1 MASDASH
8 MLEAAL
14 EQMDDIIAGS
24 KAVAEYSNG
33 MFDIASPIPPTY
45 LRSLQILQLVED
57 LRVGLEM
64 LGSEHE
70 KEEIRSQIPV
80 STVQIVANWLDN
92 FSGNHRVAV
101 NNETCQE
108 RLTRLESDRECL
120 VLQVS
125 VLTDQVEAQGE
136 KIRDL
141 EACLEEH
148 QLKLSSTEEMLQQCY
163 GIFYAH
169 LREQMGH
176 LLNVPSERVNSDC
189 AAFPQYWT
197 PSVSLEICAQVLE
210 WDVNPEPSD
219 SEELLSRTAL
229 ESQKL
234 DLMTEISSLKI
245 KLAELEKDHRECDE
259 LQKSENLLRELWSL
273 KSKVEELEDEK
284 LQYEQKLDATKAE
297 VQDLQEQLTI
307 KDVEIE
313 RLQSQ
318 LSSRSSIHSD
328 GSDREDMY
336 RRRLKEKHQEVQRLK
351 VGLDS
356 LLAANE
362 EKDHRIEELSRLLT
376 QCKMMKQLIMAQE
389 SSERMLMGSS
399 EEELSVCSMI
409 ATPTKMAHSEAMRP
423 EVSPNV
429 PSTPVGPH
437 LTPVE
442 FEMRNAQ
449 VHPETSLSP
458 DDEITVHRHWIE
470 LRQTSASL
478 EELNTGQ
485 AEKNKPYSSN
495 SKYQTLPGKLSQSNH
510 QVNAEQFPQKQRVTA
525 APSTTPVIPED
536 WENSANLMLGY
547 PKVNHVDVGLEA
559 HRPRPGENERSVD
572 STFSSPDLSPLSSA
586 TEADQFPSISPENKK
601 SNKGLKK
608 FLGKMRRTH
617 SSSLQDDD
625 EGALGFRRGGLRAT
639 AGPRLARSKESS
651 SPRIDPDAP
660 FSQWTTE
667 QVCTWLQDGGLG
679 QYVALARQWVT
690 SGQTLLSAT
699 PQELEKEL
707 GIKHPLHRKKIQ
719 MLQKTVSN
727 GQNDNPGKL
736 DYIWVTRWL
745 DDVGLPQYK
754 DQFNE
759 ARVDGRVLQYLT
771 VNDLLFL
778 KVTSQLHHLSIK
790 CAIHV
795 LHANTFQPNCLRRRP
810 SDENHMSPS
819 DVVQWS
825 NHRVMEWLRSVDLAE
840 YAPNLRGS
848 GVHGGLVI
856 LEPRFNSETLAL
868 LLNIPPQKT
877 LLRRHLT
884 THFNLLIG
892 SEAQHEKRELM
903 ESSSYTPLNTT
914 AKVRPK
920 KLGFSHFGNLR
931 KKKFDES
938 IDYLCPMTVIHPAA
952 NGSQRNCAG
961 YKAKA
966 AVADKLEQTLL
977 KQDEWPIYKF
987 EALVMAEEEQ

>member
-24 KAVAEYSNG
+24 KAAAEYSNG
-33 MFDIASPIPPTY
+33 IFDIASPIPPTY

-57 LRVGLEM
+57 LRTGLEM

-70 KEEIRSQIPV
+70 KEEVRSHIPAA
-80 STVQIVANWLDN
+80 TVQTIANWLDH
-92 FSGNHRVAV
+92 FSGNHRAAV

-120 VLQVS
+120 VLQ
-125 VLTDQVEAQGE
+125 
-136 KIRDL
+136 
-141 EACLEEH
+141 
-148 QLKLSSTEEMLQQCY
+148 
-163 GIFYAH
+163 
-169 LREQMGH
+169 
-176 LLNVPSERVNSDC
+176 
-189 AAFPQYWT
+189 
-197 PSVSLEICAQVLE
+197 
-210 WDVNPEPSD
+210 
-219 SEELLSRTAL
+219 ELLSRTAL

-234 DLMTEISSLKI
+234 DLMAEISSLKI
-245 KLAELEKDHRECDE
+245 KLAGLEKDHRECDE
-259 LQKSENLLRELWSL
+259 LQKSENLLRELRSL

-284 LQYEQKLDATKAE
+284 LQYEQKLQSTQAE
-297 VQDLQEQLTI
+297 IEDLQEQLTI
-307 KDVEIE
+307 KDIEIE

-318 LSSRSSIHSD
+318 LSSRASVQSD
-328 GSDREDMY
+328 SSDREDMY

-376 QCKMMKQLIMAQE
+376 QCKMMKQMITSQG
-389 SSERMLMGSS
+389 SSERILMGSS
-399 EEELSVCSMI
+399 EEELSGCSMI
-409 ATPTKMAHSEAMRP
+409 ATPTKMAHCEVMRP
-423 EVSPNV
+423 EVSPDV
-429 PSTPVGPH
+429 PPSPGELH

-442 FEMRNAQ
+442 FEMRIQ
-449 VHPETSLSP
+449 P
-458 DDEITVHRHWIE
+458 
-470 LRQTSASL
+470 RQTSASL
-478 EELNTGQ
+478 EELNSGQ
-485 AEKNKPYSSN
+485 TEKSMPYSSN
-495 SKYQTLPGKLSQSNH
+495 NKYQTLPGKLPQSNH
-510 QVNAEQFPQKQRVTA
+510 QDNSEQFPQKQRVTA
-525 APSTTPVIPED
+525 IESTTPVSPVD
-536 WENSANLMLGY
+536 LENTTANLR
-547 PKVNHVDVGLEA
+547 ET
-559 HRPRPGENERSVD
+559 ERSAD
-572 STFSSPDLSPLSSA
+572 STFSSPDLSPLSST
-586 TEADQFPSISPENKK
+586 TEADQFLSISPENKK
-601 SNKGLKK
+601 SSKGLKK
-608 FLGKMRRTH
+608 FLGKIRRTN

-625 EGALGFRRGGLRAT
+625 EGTLEFRRGGLRAT
-639 AGPRLARSKESS
+639 AGPCLARSKDLS
-651 SPRIDPDAP
+651 SPQIDPNAP

-667 QVCTWLQDGGLG
+667 QVCTWLQDCGLG

-690 SGQTLLSAT
+690 SGQTVLSAT

-707 GIKHPLHRKKIQ
+707 GIKHSLHRKKIQ
-719 MLQKTVSN
+719 VLQKAVSN
-727 GQNDNPGKL
+727 GQNDSPGKL
-736 DYIWVTRWL
+736 DHIWVTRWL
-745 DDVGLPQYK
+745 DDIGLPQYK

-795 LHANTFQPNCLRRRP
+795 LHANKFHPNCLRRRP
-810 SDENHMSPS
+810 SDENHTSPS

-848 GVHGGLVI
+848 GVHGGLLI
-856 LEPRFNSETLAL
+856 LEPRFNSETMAL

-892 SEAQHEKRELM
+892 PEAQHEKRELI

-931 KKKFDES
+931 KKKLDES
-938 IDYLCPMTVIHPAA
+938 SDYLCPPGMILPAA
-952 NGSQRNCAG
+952 NGSQRNCGG
-961 YKAKA
+961 YKVKKV
-966 AVADKLEQTLL
+966 VADRDLSRLEQMEDSERTVEQIGAFSEGMNNLTTLL
-977 KQDEWPIYKF
+977 TQDESPRCSF
-987 EALVMAEEEQ
+987 ETLVTAEEEQHY

>member
-24 KAVAEYSNG
+24 KAAAEYSNG
-33 MFDIASPIPPTY
+33 IFDIASPIPPTY

-57 LRVGLEM
+57 LRISLEM

-70 KEEIRSQIPV
+70 REEIRNQIPV
-80 STVQIVANWLDN
+80 TTMQTVAGWLDN
-92 FSGNHRVAV
+92 FPGNHRAAV

-148 QLKLSSTEEMLQQCY
+148 QLKLSTTEEMLQQ
-163 GIFYAH
+163 
-169 LREQMGH
+169 
-176 LLNVPSERVNSDC
+176 
-189 AAFPQYWT
+189 
-197 PSVSLEICAQVLE
+197 
-210 WDVNPEPSD
+210 
-219 SEELLSRTAL
+219 
-229 ESQKL
+229 
-234 DLMTEISSLKI
+234 
-245 KLAELEKDHRECDE
+245 
-259 LQKSENLLRELWSL
+259 NLLRELRNL

-284 LQYEQKLDATKAE
+284 VQYEQKLAATKAE
-297 VQDLQEQLTI
+297 IEDLKEQLTI
-307 KDVEIE
+307 KDFEIE

-318 LSSRSSIHSD
+318 LSSRASVQSD

-351 VGLDS
+351 IGLDS
-356 LLAANE
+356 LLASNE

-376 QCKMMKQLIMAQE
+376 QCKMMKQMMAQG
-389 SSERMLMGSS
+389 SSERILTGSS
-399 EEELSVCSMI
+399 EEELSGCSMN
-409 ATPTKMAHSEAMRP
+409 ATPTKVAHSEVMRP
-423 EVSPNV
+423 EVSPNI
-429 PSTPVGPH
+429 SSSPVGPP

-442 FEMRNAQ
+442 FEMRIQ
-449 VHPETSLSP
+449 P
-458 DDEITVHRHWIE
+458 
-470 LRQTSASL
+470 RQTSASL
-478 EELNTGQ
+478 NELNSGQ
-485 AEKNKPYSSN
+485 TEKPSVLENEESAHSENKPYSSN

-510 QVNAEQFPQKQRVTA
+510 QDNSEQFPPKQRVTTVPNIPPVSPVDSENTSVNLNRNRSA
-525 APSTTPVIPED
+525 SAPT
-536 WENSANLMLGY
+536 LG
-547 PKVNHVDVGLEA
+547 ET
-559 HRPRPGENERSVD
+559 ERSVD
-572 STFSSPDLSPLSSA
+572 STFSSPNLSPLSTA
-586 TEADQFPSISPENKK
+586 TDTDQFPSISPESKK
-601 SNKGLKK
+601 STKGLKK
-608 FLGKMRRTH
+608 FLGRIRRTN
-617 SSSLQDDD
+617 SSSLHDDD
-625 EGALGFRRGGLRAT
+625 EGTSEFRRGGLRAT
-639 AGPRLARSKESS
+639 AGPCLTRSKELS
-651 SPRIDPDAP
+651 SPRIDPSAP

-667 QVCTWLQDGGLG
+667 QVCAWLQDGGLS
-679 QYVALARQWVT
+679 QYVALARQWII

-719 MLQKTVSN
+719 VLQKTVSN
-727 GQNDNPGKL
+727 GQNDSAGKL
-736 DYIWVTRWL
+736 DHIWVTRWL
-745 DDVGLPQYK
+745 DDIGLPQYK

-795 LHANTFQPNCLRRRP
+795 LHANKFHPNCLRRRP
-810 SDENHMSPS
+810 SDENHTSPS

-848 GVHGGLVI
+848 GVHGGLLI
-856 LEPRFNSETLAL
+856 LEPRFNSETMAL

-892 SEAQHEKRELM
+892 PEAQHEKRELI

-931 KKKFDES
+931 KKKLDES
-938 IDYLCPMTVIHPAA
+938 SDYLCPPGTVHPAT
-952 NGSQRNCAG
+952 NGSQRNCTG
-961 YKAKA
+961 YKAKKI
-966 AVADKLEQTLL
+966 VADRELSRLEQMEDSERAVQQIGAFSEGINNLTTLL
-977 KQDEWPIYKF
+977 TQDKSPSYSF
-987 EALVMAEEEQ
+987 ETPFPKEEEHHY

>member
-148 QLKLSSTEEMLQQCY
+148 QLKLSSTEEMLQQ
-163 GIFYAH
+163 
-169 LREQMGH
+169 
-176 LLNVPSERVNSDC
+176 
-189 AAFPQYWT
+189 
-197 PSVSLEICAQVLE
+197 
-210 WDVNPEPSD
+210 
-219 SEELLSRTAL
+219 ELLSRTAL

-485 AEKNKPYSSN
+485 AEKLSVWESEEPTQSENKPYSSN

-536 WENSANLMLGY
+536 WENSANL
-547 PKVNHVDVGLEA
+547 
-559 HRPRPGENERSVD
+559 RENERSVD